1 MLGVTSGGPNLI
13 LDSWMELTNSTIPE
27 EVGYWLKRSCLG
39 QVCLMQIHTNGC
51 TIGGHLQKPPHKLL
65 TWNAM
70 CNFMVICNLTA
81 LFFFAEYLFHFIYAI
96 DDGAN

>member
-1 MLGVTSGGPNLI
+1 
-13 LDSWMELTNSTIPE
+13 
-27 EVGYWLKRSCLG
+27 
-39 QVCLMQIHTNGC
+39 
-51 TIGGHLQKPPHKLL
+51 LL

>member
-1 MLGVTSGGPNLI
+1 MRYFLSFSLVFELFLMCDGSLTSFSL
-13 LDSWMELTNSTIPE
+13 
-27 EVGYWLKRSCLG
+27 CA
-39 QVCLMQIHTNGC
+39 GC